1 MIMARISDRDDWF
14 DLWFMDKHNMIEI
27 MIRNMQS
34 DLDVGYSPSSK
45 SIVNQ
50 KVAIE
55 NYKIKFNQE
64 LSNFRTMDDKQVN
77 RWCFYDMKKRG
88 AIE

>member
-14 DLWFMDKHNMIEI
+14 DLWFMDKHNIIETMIK
-27 MIRNMQS
+27 NMQS
-34 DLDVGYSPSSK
+34 DLDVGYSHSSK

-50 KVAIE
+50 KVEIE
-55 NYKIKFNQE
+55 NYKAKFDQE

-77 RWCFYDMKKRG
+77 RWCFYDMKRRG

>member
-1 MIMARISDRDDWF
+1 MARISDRDDWF

-34 DLDVGYSPSSK
+34 DLDAGYSPSSK

-55 NYKIKFNQE
+55 NYKIRFNQE
-64 LSNFRTMDDKQVN
+64 LSNFKAMNDKQVN